1 MPLKPHLLLMMVIF
15 AGAAVSGVVLLPG
28 DAERVAMLE
37 RDGDNQRALTLL
49 EQRYHAGDRSQ
60 RTLFQ
65 LEQLYQHFGQIKK
78 ARLMLEMLAKS
89 RPRDLVL
96 QRRLAKFY
104 RDTQDGDAYLS
115 SLSRLIAHRYSEPA
129 CRDLIAQLRLLGQY
143 ARERDAIERCR
154 IKGYRRGSD
163 IVRLAELEA
172 ANGNK
177 TRALTLLR
185 NVDDVKGLANPRE
198 RLLLTALLIDAGN
211 AGDEVADRGARWLAV
226 ADNEAFA
233 DTLMG
238 FLGQRK
244 AHDAAIKIASRVGQP
259 GDGLSL
265 AVAEMMLD
273 RDQTSAASAYLR
285 GWIEEADLTNRRL
298 ATRFIAIA
306 LDAEDPEVALL
317 AARRFGMDRL
327 PEHSLVEIAEA
338 LGANGLREEFE
349 LVRTALSTDTIVA
362 HPLLSAMVELNK
374 GATTTTQS
382 ILDGVSAD
390 TLDTWRLALWA
401 RLMRETGKG
410 NLAEAQLRARREPRD
425 AVLASIAANEPDK
438 DAAAVSPLPL
448 TRPAVFEPSS
458 AVYRH
463 RVRTARLR
471 LLQARKSHL
480 RSTRLAK
487 GGKANRRRILR
498 AKLKRLPQPPSQ
510 NYLARPSPLPRP
522 SPEGS

>member
-259 GDGLSL
+259 GDDS
-265 AVAEMMLD
+265 
-273 RDQTSAASAYLR
+273 
-285 GWIEEADLTNRRL
+285 
-298 ATRFIAIA
+298 
-306 LDAEDPEVALL
+306 
-317 AARRFGMDRL
+317 
-327 PEHSLVEIAEA
+327 H
-338 LGANGLREEFE
+338 
-349 LVRTALSTDTIVA
+349 
-362 HPLLSAMVELNK
+362 LLS
-374 GATTTTQS
+374 
-382 ILDGVSAD
+382 
-390 TLDTWRLALWA
+390 
-401 RLMRETGKG
+401 
-410 NLAEAQLRARREPRD
+410 PR
-425 AVLASIAANEPDK
+425 
-438 DAAAVSPLPL
+438 
-448 TRPAVFEPSS
+448 
-458 AVYRH
+458 
-463 RVRTARLR
+463 
-471 LLQARKSHL
+471 
-480 RSTRLAK
+480 
-487 GGKANRRRILR
+487 
-498 AKLKRLPQPPSQ
+498 
-510 NYLARPSPLPRP
+510 
-522 SPEGS
+522 